1 MKMLL
6 SDMIFTIVEFGKRRG
21 LNISEDEIA
30 HKLNISREQ
39 LNIYLNDEKKMP
51 DNFIDIL
58 ELSYLD
64 LIGNTRIVKI
74 ECIDEENEQEEEE
87 SNS

>member
-6 SDMIFTIVEFGKRRG
+6 SDIIFTIVESGKRRG
-21 LNISEDEIA
+21 LNISEDDIV

-39 LNIYLNDEKKMP
+39 LNIYLNDERIMP
-51 DNFIDIL
+51 DNFISIL
-58 ELSYLD
+58 ELSYRD

-74 ECIDEENEQEEEE
+74 ECIDEENEIEEEE
-87 SNS
+87 SDS